1 MYVFNPLY
9 VVVGV
14 KVDMGDN
21 LIKVLLKT
29 MARQALMTMM
39 MTKNQIPMD
48 NTMAPTQSPMDM
60 VVTSNQSSPQ
70 YRRRRTLWR

>member
-1 MYVFNPLY
+1 M
-9 VVVGV
+9 VVGV

-21 LIKVLLKT
+21 QIKVLPKP
-29 MARQALMTMM
+29 MARQALMTMMM

-48 NTMAPTQSPMDM
+48 NTITPILSPMDM

-70 YRRRRTLWR
+70 